1 MPNELAQGTRR
12 VGQLIDGDPETP
24 HIDVVLRH
32 ESNGIFVDVPWNPTS
47 SAYGEWFGA
56 EDFTIGKSETR
67 DLPKVLNFRDSNG
80 SVFLLGCQQAG
91 YTTNYSSG
99 LGKIHVEYAVLGPR
113 DMAYEFVHRLRWEVS
128 GLRRWM
134 GRSSITTRRF
144 TDNRHRT
151 EVVIEPAERFEIPG
165 RNDIAFI
172 PTTWW
177 RHASEDVQEAHDLLW
192 VETIT
197 EEPSRWNSHAAVP
210 RMLRDLLAVS
220 HWSEE
225 TYELRSAS
233 RDEDVIE
240 NMSTNEVLGRNW
252 RKVVAG
258 SSEDNSDPRP
268 YEFNPR
274 ELIRFEDI
282 GLEGLLRWF
291 DLSEKYG
298 RVIDPIVSQT
308 IVREAHPLARLSHAG
323 PAVEALGYFL
333 HLEDG
338 MEEGKAAR
346 VPLRARVERIAA
358 ELDGVLPFDV
368 NAWAQAFPDVY
379 NGVKHANRAEQ
390 KHVDV
395 MNSWGQS
402 VMAVRSWI
410 ALRLGVTREDL
421 KQRLAQDRQPYEFVE
436 VEQA

>member
-1 MPNELAQGTRR
+1 
-12 VGQLIDGDPETP
+12 
-24 HIDVVLRH
+24 
-32 ESNGIFVDVPWNPTS
+32 
-47 SAYGEWFGA
+47 
-56 EDFTIGKSETR
+56 
-67 DLPKVLNFRDSNG
+67 
-80 SVFLLGCQQAG
+80 
-91 YTTNYSSG
+91 
-99 LGKIHVEYAVLGPR
+99 
-113 DMAYEFVHRLRWEVS
+113 MAYEFVHRLRWEVS

-134 GRSSITTRRF
+134 GRSSITERRF
-144 TDNRHRT
+144 VDKRHRT

-165 RNDIAFI
+165 RSDVAFI
-172 PTTWW
+172 PRTWW

-192 VETIT
+192 IETNA

-210 RMLRDLLAVS
+210 RMLRDLLAIS
-220 HWSEE
+220 RWSAE

-252 RKVVAG
+252 REVVTV
-258 SSEDNSDPRP
+258 SPLESPESRP
-268 YEFNPR
+268 YEFNRR

-282 GLEGLLRWF
+282 GLEGLPRWF

-338 MEEGKAAR
+338 MDEEKAAR
-346 VPLRARVERIAA
+346 LRLRARVERIAA
-358 ELDGVLPFDV
+358 ELDDVLPFDV
-368 NAWAQAFPDVY
+368 NAWARAFPDVY

-390 KHVDV
+390 KHVEV
-395 MNSWGQS
+395 LNSWGQS

-410 ALRLGVTREDL
+410 ALRLGVAREEL
-421 KQRLAQDRQPYEFVE
+421 KQRLAQDRQPYEFIE